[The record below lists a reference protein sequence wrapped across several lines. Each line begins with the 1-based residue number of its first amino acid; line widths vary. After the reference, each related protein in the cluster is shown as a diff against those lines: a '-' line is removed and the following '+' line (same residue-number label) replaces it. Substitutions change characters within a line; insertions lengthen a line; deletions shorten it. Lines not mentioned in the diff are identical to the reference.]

1 MALNLRDVQKILT
14 AGFTIIREDRE
25 RIVIKC
31 KTEKQ
36 REWHT
41 LKKDFP
47 SKAAMR
53 REMDK
58 LLEISTIIED

>member
-1 MALNLRDVQKILT
+1 MALNSKDVQKILK

-25 RIVIKC
+25 RIAIKC

-36 REWHT
+36 AEWHI
-41 LKKDFP
+41 LKNGFT

-53 REMDK
+53 REMDS
-58 LLEISTIIED
+58 LLNRSTIIED